1 MRIHWTH
8 SRTFLVEI
16 FRWIFLVE
24 MPYLISWNPCKERG
38 RMFHF
43 SQDELK
49 RWKISTGRYDAPPS
63 SMNHLLG
70 TRTGLT
76 AWPSSAVGRKS
87 DLICIHQRPEYS
99 QYFRDMKQVITG
111 IVVRNFRFPS
121 SSITTATG
129 TQEEGSWYSGWWEHW
144 LIRFLCSAA
153 GEAD

>member
-1 MRIHWTH
+1 
-8 SRTFLVEI
+8 
-16 FRWIFLVE
+16 

-38 RMFHF
+38 RMFHL
-43 SQDELK
+43 SEDELK

-99 QYFRDMKQVITG
+99 QYFRDIIMKQVITG
-111 IVVRNFRFPS
+111 IVVFQAALLPQQLAGKKKAVRTVDGGSIDWSDFYAAPRGRLTNCDRIGPFWSTFGRLPFR
-121 SSITTATG
+121 
-129 TQEEGSWYSGWWEHW
+129 
-144 LIRFLCSAA
+144 
-153 GEAD
+153 